1 MKNNILLLII
11 LFSFLNCTEKVT
23 RQPVKPDLK
32 KEIEKIIAGK
42 NATVAVSVLDFETN
56 KSIDINGE
64 KKLPML
70 SVFKFHIALAVL
82 DLVDHGKLNLD
93 QKIFIKKEELLENT
107 HSPIRD
113 KFPNGNIE
121 MPLSELIKY
130 TVAGSDNNGCDI
142 LLRLIGGTETVQKFI
157 NNKGIKNFTIKADEA
172 QMHKS
177 YEFMYWNVSTTNDS
191 NLLLKN
197 FYYGKV
203 LSKASTDFLLKTMIE
218 TTTGTTKIVAQLPKN
233 IKVAHKTGSSGKNEK
248 GLTIAEND
256 IGIIE
261 LPNGK
266 HYAISAFVS
275 DSMESEETNTKMIA
289 DISRLVFDYFS
300 KN

>member
-1 MKNNILLLII
+1 MKNKFLLLFV
-11 LFSFLNCTEKVT
+11 LFTFLNCKKKDA
-23 RQPVKPDLK
+23 VKPDLK
-32 KEIEKIIAGK
+32 KEIEKITAGK
-42 NATVAVSVLDFETN
+42 NATVAVSILDFETN
-56 KSIDINGE
+56 KSINVNGD

-82 DLVDHGKLNLD
+82 DWVDQGKLNLD

-107 HSPIRD
+107 HSPIRE
-113 KFPNGNIE
+113 KYPNGNIE

-130 TVAGSDNNGCDI
+130 TVAQSDNNGCD
-142 LLRLIGGTETVQKFI
+142 LLLQLIGGTETVQTFI
-157 NNKGIKNFTIKADEA
+157 NNKGIKNFVIKVNEE
-172 QMHKS
+172 QMHQG
-177 YEFMYWNVSTTNDS
+177 YEFMYDNVITTNDS

-197 FYYGKV
+197 FFDGKV
-203 LSKASTDFLLKTMIE
+203 VSKNSTDFLMKTMIE

-256 IGIIE
+256 IGIIQ

-266 HYAISAFVS
+266 YYAISAFIS

-289 DISRLVFDYFS
+289 DISQLVFTYFS

>member
-1 MKNNILLLII
+1 MKNKLLL
-11 LFSFLNCTEKVT
+11 LLAFFSLLNCTEKAT
-23 RQPVKPDLK
+23 IKTEKPDLK
-32 KEIEKIIAGK
+32 KEIEKITAGK
-42 NATVAVSVLDFETN
+42 NATVGVSVLDFETN
-56 KSIDINGE
+56 KSIDVNGE
-64 KKLPML
+64 KSLPML

-82 DLVDHGKLNLD
+82 DLVDQGKLKLD

-121 MPLSELIKY
+121 MPVSELIKY
-130 TVAGSDNNGCDI
+130 TVAQSDNNGCDI
-142 LLRLIGGTETVQKFI
+142 LIRLIGGTESVQKFVLS
-157 NNKGIKNFTIKADEA
+157 KGIKSFVIKADEE
-172 QMHKS
+172 QMHKG
-177 YEFMYWNVSTTNDS
+177 YEFMYWNVLSTSDS

-197 FYYGKV
+197 FFDGKV
-203 LSKASTDFLLKTMIE
+203 LSKSSTDFLMKTMIE
-218 TTTGTTKIVAQLPKN
+218 TTTGTTKIVAQLPKD
-233 IKVAHKTGSSGKNEK
+233 IKVAHKTGSSGKDEK

-266 HYAISAFVS
+266 HYAISVFVS
-275 DSMESEETNTKMIA
+275 DSMESEETNTKMVA
-289 DISRLVFDYFS
+289 DISKIVFDYFS